1 VRRALP
7 LLLALAVALAATPG
21 AQAATCSDDQ
31 PCLLQAL
38 ISDASVQVVPANLTS
53 LGPYILAA
61 ANVGANDTTLGIA
74 GTPVL
79 LEVPANATRQSAP
92 FVFPEAGAYTVDAGG
107 NRTATLQAAAEEEP
121 AASDAGRAS
130 RVLAIVLPVLVG
142 LALIGVAAL
151 VFRHGREHRHNLFFA
166 GLYLLSGLKSVGEG
180 LSLLPES
187 VHESARLFPAGPTWE
202 LLAFFCGL
210 GLFPL
215 LVLFV
220 SSFPHP
226 AKWLQRRPA
235 LGALPFLPSVAFA
248 AVTVM
253 VLQGELD
260 VSWFDACLRAF
271 NYLLVAATV
280 GAIVWLLR
288 TRSRTKDP
296 IERTQALYV
305 LVGFLPSFVLG
316 WAITA
321 LQEAQ
326 GAGVVGPGAGDDLV
340 EGILHFVSPLLEL
353 VACGLVGFAILKYN
367 ILGID
372 PKFRVGVKSV
382 IVGFLFAVVFL
393 TTQGIENLI
402 IEDLIFSFAGQY
414 GSFLLSGVSGLVLFK
429 PIERASD
436 KVANKLLPPQN
447 VDGGS
452 KHAEEIYH
460 AQASYVLRDSKV
472 TDRELTFL
480 RNLREQL
487 GLTEATARRIE
498 EQVERL
504 LEVDDARLG
513 QQATGA
519 GAVPSASA
527 VAAARHEAGAVAG
540 SDIQV
545 TRAAKSPPR
554 RPAAAPAKAAAA
566 KAAARASGKAPAA
579 KGARAT
585 KPAAGA
591 ATKPKGGAGKASPG
605 ARKPAAA
612 SRKATGTGGRK
623 GST

>member
-1 VRRALP
+1 MSRVPP
-7 LLLALAVALAATPG
+7 LLVALAVVLLLVPG
-21 AQAATCSDDQ
+21 VQAASCTDER
-31 PCLLQAL
+31 PCLVQAL
-38 ISDASVQVVPANLTS
+38 ISDDAVQVVPGNLTS
-53 LGPYILAA
+53 LGPFVLAA
-61 ANVGANDTTLGIA
+61 ANVGANDTTLRID
-74 GTPVL
+74 GTDVVL
-79 LEVPANATRQSAP
+79 QVPANQTRQTIA
-92 FVFPEAGAYTVDAGG
+92 FEFPQAGAYLVDAGQ
-107 NRTATLQAAAEEEP
+107 NRTAVLQATAEPDAP
-121 AASDAGRAS
+121 AESGSDRAT
-130 RVLAIVLPVLVG
+130 RLLATLLPVVVG
-142 LALIGVAAL
+142 LALIGIAIL
-151 VFRHGREHRHNLFFA
+151 VFRHGRQHRHNAFFA
-166 GLYLLSGLKSVGEG
+166 GLYMLSGLKSLGEG
-180 LSLLPES
+180 LSLLPKGVNE
-187 VHESARLFPAGPTWE
+187 AAPLFPASATWQ

-220 SSFPHP
+220 ASFPHP

-235 LGALPFLPSVAFA
+235 LGALPFLPSIA
-248 AVTVM
+248 AAGVTVM
-253 VLQGELD
+253 VLQGDLPL
-260 VSWFDACLRAF
+260 SWFDNSLRAF
-271 NYLLVAATV
+271 NYLLVTATI
-280 GAIVWLLR
+280 ATILWLLR
-288 TRSRTKDP
+288 TRSMTKDP

-321 LQEAQ
+321 LQEMQ
-326 GAGVVGPGAGDDLV
+326 HGGVVAAGAGDDLV
-340 EGILHFVSPLLEL
+340 DGILHFVSPLLEL

-367 ILGID
+367 IMGID

-402 IEDLIFSFAGQY
+402 IEDLVFGFAGQY

-460 AQASYVLRDSKV
+460 AQASYVLRDAKV

-487 GLTEATARRIE
+487 GLSEATARRIE

-519 GAVPSASA
+519 GAKPSKAA
-527 VAAARHEAGAVAG
+527 VAAAQDEAAAVAG
-540 SDIQV
+540 SDLQV
-545 TRAAKSPPR
+545 TRAAKAPPKRSP
-554 RPAAAPAKAAAA
+554 AAAA
-566 KAAARASGKAPAA
+566 KPAPKPAAKPAKPASAKPAAPKPKAKSASGGAAKAPA
-579 KGARAT
+579 K
-585 KPAAGA
+585 K
-591 ATKPKGGAGKASPG
+591 
-605 ARKPAAA
+605 AAA
-612 SRKATGTGGRK
+612 SVSKKASGTAGSAGRKKAT
-623 GST
+623 